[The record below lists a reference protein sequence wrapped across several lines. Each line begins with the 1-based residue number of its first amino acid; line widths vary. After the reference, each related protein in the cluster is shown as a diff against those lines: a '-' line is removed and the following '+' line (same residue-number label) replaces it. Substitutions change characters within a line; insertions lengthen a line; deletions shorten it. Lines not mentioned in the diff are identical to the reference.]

1 MYSSFVAFDVET
13 ATFERSSICEIGIAV
28 VKNGEVAE
36 RKSWLVQPPR
46 NEYDDFNTYLHGI
59 GPNDTKDKPFFP
71 EVWEEVL
78 PYVTNKIVVC
88 HNAAFDMGALRDA
101 LNLYD
106 VAYPTF
112 EIMCT
117 IRVSRKTIPG
127 FSSYTLDS
135 VYYNL
140 FEREM
145 ENHHRAGDDA
155 AACAE
160 ILLECLKRNDVTCRE
175 DIEEKFA
182 IKIGHISPQSYCNQ
196 HAKKTCGFG
205 NSVRAKDIVGDSDKI
220 DPDNYFYGKAVCFT
234 GAFSFSTRKE
244 LQQYIADVGGTPVDG
259 VTKKTDILVVGQQ
272 DFRVVGDT
280 GMSSKQRK
288 ALDLLSKGQEIE
300 ILSEKDFLSFTSDFR
315 ANERPPKPKKDS
327 FINTS
332 CSNGTISVSI
342 DIEKLLDS
350 ITPKS

>member
-13 ATFERSSICEIGIAV
+13 ATFERSSICEIGIAI
-28 VKNGEVAE
+28 VKNGIVVE
-36 RKSWLVQPPR
+36 RRSWLVQPPH

-59 GPNDTKDKPFFP
+59 SPNDTKDKPLFP
-71 EVWEEVL
+71 EVWKEVL

-88 HNAAFDMGALRDA
+88 HNASFDMGALRDA

-106 VAYPTF
+106 IEYPTF
-112 EIMCT
+112 DIMCT
-117 IRVSRKTIPG
+117 LRVSRKTIPG
-127 FSSYTLDS
+127 LSSYTLDS
-135 VYYNL
+135 TYFHL
-140 FEREM
+140 FEKEM

-160 ILLECLKRNDVTCRE
+160 ILLECLKRNNVACRE

-182 IKIGHISPQSYCNQ
+182 LKIGHICQDSYCNQ
-196 HAKKTCGFG
+196 HAKRTGGSGSSGC
-205 NSVRAKDIVGDSDKI
+205 SVRAKDIVGDNDKI
-220 DPDNYFYGKAVCFT
+220 NPDNYFYGKAVCFT

-244 LQQYIADVGGTPVDG
+244 LQQYIADVGGTPLDG

-272 DFRVVGDT
+272 DFRIVGDS

-288 ALDLLSKGQEIE
+288 ALDLLGKGQEIE

-315 ANERPPKPKKDS
+315 ANERPPKPK
-327 FINTS
+327 
-332 CSNGTISVSI
+332 
-342 DIEKLLDS
+342 
-350 ITPKS
+350 

>member
-1 MYSSFVAFDVET
+1 MYNSFVAFDVET
-13 ATFERSSICEIGIAV
+13 ATFERSSICEIGIAI

-36 RKSWLVQPPR
+36 RKSWLIQPPH

-59 GPNDTKDKPFFP
+59 GPKDTKDKPLFP
-71 EVWEEVL
+71 EVWKEVL
-78 PYVTNKIVVC
+78 PYVENKIVVC

-101 LNLYD
+101 LNLYN
-106 VAYPTF
+106 VEYPTF
-112 EIMCT
+112 DIMCT
-117 IRVSRKTIPG
+117 LRVSRKTIPG

-135 VYYNL
+135 VYCNL
-140 FEREM
+140 FEKDM

-160 ILLECLKRNDVTCRE
+160 ILLECLRRNEITCRE
-175 DIEEKFA
+175 EIEDKFA
-182 IKIGHISPQSYCNQ
+182 LKIGHISPESYCNQ
-196 HAKKTCGFG
+196 HAKKNGG
-205 NSVRAKDIVGDSDKI
+205 SGSSVRAKDIVGDSEKV
-220 DPDNYFYGKAVCFT
+220 DPDSYFFEKAVCFT

-244 LQQYIADVGGTPVDG
+244 LQQYIADIGGTPVDG

-272 DFRVVGDT
+272 DFRVVGDS
-280 GMSSKQRK
+280 GMSTKQRK

-327 FINTS
+327 FVNTK
-332 CSNGTISVSI
+332 CSNGTIEVTI
-342 DIEKLLDS
+342 DMEQFFNSLAS
-350 ITPKS
+350 KS